1 MRQLA
6 DNISRGDSMKL
17 IIAVVH
23 DEDSHKLMD
32 ALTCKGFM
40 ATKLASTGGFLK
52 TGNTTLL
59 IGVPEEQV
67 PIVTDIIK
75 DQCKTE
81 KQMTLVN
88 PPIPS
93 SIEGCMPYPV
103 EVTVGGATVFVVDV
117 EQYFKI

>member
-1 MRQLA
+1 
-6 DNISRGDSMKL
+6 MKL
-17 IIAVVH
+17 VIAVIH

-32 ALTCKGFM
+32 ALTCKSYM

-59 IGVPEEQV
+59 IGVPEEEV
-67 PIVTDIIK
+67 SAVTDIIK
-75 DQCKTE
+75 DMCKTE

-103 EVTVGGATVFVVDV
+103 EVTVGGATVFVIDV
-117 EQYFKI
+117 EQYLKF

>member
-1 MRQLA
+1 
-6 DNISRGDSMKL
+6 MKL

-59 IGVPEEQV
+59 IGIPEEQV
-67 PIVTDIIK
+67 PVVTEIIK
-75 DQCKTE
+75 DKCKTE

-103 EVTVGGATVFVVDV
+103 EVTVGGATVFVIDV
-117 EQYFKI
+117 EQYLKF

>member
-1 MRQLA
+1 
-6 DNISRGDSMKL
+6 MKL

-23 DEDSHKLMD
+23 DEDSHKLME

-59 IGVPEEQV
+59 IGVPKEQV
-67 PIVTDIIK
+67 PSVTEVIK
-75 DQCKTE
+75 DKCKTE

-103 EVTVGGATVFVVDV
+103 EVTVGGATVFVIDV
-117 EQYFKI
+117 EQYLKY

>member
-1 MRQLA
+1 
-6 DNISRGDSMKL
+6 MKL
-17 IIAVVH
+17 VIAVVH
-23 DEDSHKLMD
+23 DEDSHKLME
-32 ALTCKGFM
+32 ALTCKGHM

-59 IGVPEEQV
+59 IGVPQEQV
-67 PIVTDIIK
+67 EQVTDIIK
-75 DQCKTE
+75 KNCKTE

-103 EVTVGGATVFVVDV
+103 EVTVGGATVFVIDV
-117 EQYFKI
+117 EQYLKF

>member
-1 MRQLA
+1 
-6 DNISRGDSMKL
+6 MKL
-17 IIAVVH
+17 VIAVIH
-23 DEDSHKLMD
+23 DEDTHKLMD
-32 ALTCKGFM
+32 ALSCKGYM
-40 ATKLASTGGFLK
+40 TTKLASTGGFLK

-59 IGVPEEQV
+59 TGVPQEEVQAV
-67 PIVTDIIK
+67 IDVIK
-75 DQCKTE
+75 DKCKTE

-117 EQYFKI
+117 EQYLKV

>member
-1 MRQLA
+1 
-6 DNISRGDSMKL
+6 MKL

-23 DEDSHKLMD
+23 DEDSHKLME
-32 ALTCKGFM
+32 ALTCKNFM

-59 IGVPEEQV
+59 IGVPAENVDQVTKIIEE
-67 PIVTDIIK
+67 K
-75 DQCKTE
+75 CKTE

-103 EVTVGGATVFVVDV
+103 EVTVGGATVFVLDV
-117 EQYFKI
+117 EQYLKF